1 MQPCRKVAQN
11 FMIPKFAVVMAIW
24 LVLLVPPARA
34 EQTNKQPRIG
44 FLAAGGA
51 SVPEAFVQK
60 LRDLGHIDGANI
72 AFELKTRRDPKSDWS
87 EPVAQLI
94 KLKVDIIVADGSG
107 PATAAMK
114 ATKTI
119 PIVMTSSTD
128 PVGIGLVASLAQP
141 GGNVTG
147 LSSVSGEL
155 GGKLLEILKE
165 IMPGVTR
172 VVVPGP
178 PPGSSTQDLFM
189 KESAAPARAL
199 KVELIRV
206 AVRGAEDYDQVF
218 QTAAKRR
225 AQALVV
231 RIPASISPAQRQQFT
246 QLAAK
251 YRLPAIYQA
260 TNWIDAGGLLSYG
273 ADRTHQFQRSAIYV
287 DKILKGAKPADLPI
301 EQPMKFEFVINLKAA
316 KQIGLTIPPNVLV
329 RADRVIR

>member
-1 MQPCRKVAQN
+1 
-11 FMIPKFAVVMAIW
+11 MIAKLTVVVAIW
-24 LVLLVPPARA
+24 MVLLVPSAPA
-34 EQTNKQPRIG
+34 QQSNKHARIG
-44 FLAAGGA
+44 FLTAAG
-51 SVPEAFVQK
+51 STVPPAFVQK
-60 LRDLGHIDGANI
+60 LRDLGYVEDNNI
-72 AFELKTRRDPKSDWS
+72 GFEIQMRRSPNSDWS
-87 EPVAQLI
+87 EPAAQLI

-114 ATKTI
+114 ATKSI

-155 GGKLLEILKE
+155 GGKLLDILKE
-165 IMPGVTR
+165 IMPRLTR
-172 VVVPGP
+172 VVIPGP
-178 PPGSSTQDLFM
+178 APGSPTQDLFM
-189 KESAAPARAL
+189 KETMAPARAL

-206 AVRGAEDYDQVF
+206 AVRGPEDYDQVF
-218 QTAAKRR
+218 QTAAKRK

-231 RIPASISPAQRQQFT
+231 RIPPTIAPAQRQQFVE
-246 QLAAK
+246 LAIK
-251 YRLPAIYQA
+251 HRLPAIYQA
-260 TNWIDAGGLLSYG
+260 TNWVDAGGLLSYG
-273 ADRTHQFQRSAIYV
+273 ADRNYQFQRTAVYV
-287 DKILKGAKPADLPI
+287 DKILKGVKPAELPV